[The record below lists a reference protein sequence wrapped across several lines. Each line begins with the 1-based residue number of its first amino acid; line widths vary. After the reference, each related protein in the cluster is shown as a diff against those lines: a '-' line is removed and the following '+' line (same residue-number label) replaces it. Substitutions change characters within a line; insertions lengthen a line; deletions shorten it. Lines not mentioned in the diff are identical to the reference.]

1 MATKLMTL
9 RIDEKLKD
17 EFDAFCYDVGL
28 TTTSA
33 ITMFVKAT
41 VREQRIPF
49 EISSDK
55 FYSSKNREAL
65 AQSRTELE
73 RGEYTD
79 VVSDDFDALIE
90 SL

>member
-33 ITMFVKAT
+33 VTMFIKAT
-41 VREQRIPF
+41 LREKRIPF
-49 EISSDK
+49 EISSDT
-55 FYSSKNREAL
+55 FYSSKNTEAL
-65 AQSRTELE
+65 AQSRAELE
-73 RGEYTD
+73 RGEHTD
-79 VVSDDFDALIE
+79 VSPDDFDALVE